1 MKTKHIPAIALTCLP
16 LIALALIT
24 GCQVSEKPKPAVNAA
39 APVTPKTRIAT
50 TESRTPV
57 KSTAAA
63 AHSRRPAPAVAV
75 PETPL
80 RAEVPKSFTWN
91 YTFQP
96 EPGLRKWTRIGNTK
110 FVERYPSGKENT
122 FTIVEQTTVDSIQGT
137 LLQIVGGKLQAFMP
151 DKGSANM
158 YFKMRATADQ
168 NWGHMGEMKDVE

>member
-1 MKTKHIPAIALTCLP
+1 MKTKHIPSIALACLP

-24 GCQVSEKPKPAVNAA
+24 GCQVSEKPKPALKAA

-50 TESRTPV
+50 ATAKTPA

-63 AHSRRPAPAVAV
+63 AHPSPHAPAVTV

-80 RAEVPKSFTWN
+80 RAEVPKSFTWT

-122 FTIVEQTTVDSIQGT
+122 FTIVEQTTVDSVQGT

-158 YFKMRATADQ
+158 FLKMRATADQ